1 MVSVPLVATMTT
13 DSYAAGKKGKR
24 HHHRAK
30 APAAAETV
38 QPPFATIVRA
48 LDDLGRQLATGGAG
62 KR

>member
-13 DSYAAGKKGKR
+13 DSYAAAKKGKR
-24 HHHRAK
+24 VAK
-30 APAAAETV
+30 AAPAAAETV